1 MTELEETSKPKP
13 VASGSSKATVE
24 RLFVLDLSGGRVFSV
39 NTDGSDLRVIVTDC
53 RHPDGI
59 VIDVEDRHIYWTDMG
74 VPDLNDGSIER
85 ADLDGR
91 NRTTII
97 PEVAH
102 SHQSSSISIRRMAS

>member
-1 MTELEETSKPKP
+1 MTESEVSKPKP
-13 VASGSSKATVE
+13 VTSGSKATIG
-24 RLFVLDLSGGRVFSV
+24 RLFVLDLSGGCVFSL
-39 NTDGSDLRVIVTDC
+39 NADGSDQKVIVAEC

-59 VIDVEDRHIYWTDMG
+59 VVDVEAGHIYWTNMG